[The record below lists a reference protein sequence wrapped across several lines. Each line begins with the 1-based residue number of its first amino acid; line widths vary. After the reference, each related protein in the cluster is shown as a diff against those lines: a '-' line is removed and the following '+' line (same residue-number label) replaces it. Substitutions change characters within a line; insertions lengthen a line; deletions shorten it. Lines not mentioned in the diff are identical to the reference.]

1 MKDSR
6 SATILLAGR
15 AWPTRQPNS
24 HERVRWVSLDLR
36 EGVHAVIGIG
46 ATEHVLQ
53 QQWPRPLDSAL
64 RSGAERVAK
73 HCDADHACWTAAE
86 RVGENL
92 QLGFAH
98 TRARARMQLDTPGR
112 ESASLEFRLQFAC
125 CCERLQNG
133 AGPRRAVTLPRT
145 YRGMPG
151 RVRSISPAARAPGP
165 PAAPALP
172 LRWRCRR

>member
-1 MKDSR
+1 M
-6 SATILLAGR
+6 
-15 AWPTRQPNS
+15 
-24 HERVRWVSLDLR
+24 
-36 EGVHAVIGIG
+36 HAVIGIG

-98 TRARARMQLDTPGR
+98 TRARARMQLDTVAERARPSSFGFSSR
-112 ESASLEFRLQFAC
+112 VVVKGYRTVRGHAVQLHFLVRTVACADASAVYPPPRARLAL
-125 CCERLQNG
+125 R
-133 AGPRRAVTLPRT
+133 PRP
-145 YRGMPG
+145 
-151 RVRSISPAARAPGP
+151 
-165 PAAPALP
+165 
-172 LRWRCRR
+172 RCR